1 MKNDKL
7 YTVNR
12 WNRRMLDGSYPSSSS
27 YYSHPSYN
35 RLIGQDGHRYE
46 GGGWTDLYKGW
57 NDYTLP
63 SFNIVPY
70 DNSGSGITEAVH
82 SIANATSLPEIGKIP
97 SVKTPSISLG
107 NKIGTLA
114 KTSAGSIG
122 LGIAGGL
129 ANKFAYKG
137 LSGGLQSGAG
147 EAIANIGNT
156 VGGLVSNIPGV
167 GTLAGPIIQAATGII
182 GGGISRAFG
191 NKMNKENIANVENNI
206 RGMRSSA
213 NALAGSN
220 DNASLIEN
228 FANTNMGYN
237 FGNSYIGKDGWFS
250 SKAKKKANNLRNQ
263 QNVARDVVGH
273 ELADASEAVTLNRRD
288 NLLAHSAA
296 FGGPIEMMANND
308 NMGAIGYGLMSD
320 YLTMRNNQTQNKG
333 NMISYLGN
341 MPSEPLTYGD
351 GGGIHIKKSHEGRLT
366 ELKKRTGKTE
376 AELWAEGNPSVRKMI
391 TFARNARKWH
401 GDGGLLDSSSS
412 LNSYSSPYSLIGNN
426 DTLFAIG
433 GDLQANGGDYSTGLT
448 HVDEGGRHEENPYDG
463 VQFGVAEDGEPN
475 LVEEGETVF
484 NDFVF
489 SDRIR
494 PTKEVLRKFHIYSK
508 GGKMT
513 YADVSKRLEK
523 EAQERSNDAIS
534 QAALKKMLEQL
545 AEAQEEQKAEEEAKR
560 AKEAFEALSPEEQ
573 QQVLAQIAAQQQAAT
588 EQQPTEQMA
597 GEDAAAMQQPTQ
609 QEDMPIEQNGQETQ
623 GYAEG
628 GKIGHKYPIGGD
640 MIRNAILNAIR
651 LKNGQRVYG
660 QDQFNDWAKE
670 NDVTG
675 FDYNGDW
682 TQALKNDS
690 LKAVLTKA
698 SPELAYAIA
707 NGYGTPYDAS
717 TNPILNT
724 DQTKGNWVSYMPAAW
739 KDSQDAFMRE
749 LNWDT
754 INGMTNK
761 QFADAVRATN
771 AYKKTTEW
779 LKDANNA
786 KQYFNAL
793 LKDEN
798 TPEKAKNW
806 INTNVFDG
814 DGNWRNGKFDYDTML
829 KPVREDDYV
838 GSFWKS
844 AVPATI
850 PDVNKNL
857 LVGKDGAISV
867 IDTDDLTGL
876 TQVGNPYKWT
886 DDKGNN
892 TYTFYKMADNN
903 NATKPDEDEEPVNK
917 LPYRKYGDL
926 FQLAGVAGPAIG
938 LASWLAGVGKPDTS
952 GLDAAVESV
961 GSPSLASYQPVGSY
975 LTYRPMDI
983 WAQQNQN
990 RADAM
995 GMARALGN
1003 SNSPTRN
1010 ASLVA
1015 LANNTI
1021 NNNGNL
1027 LRQAQEYNNSLAQQV
1042 ANYNR
1047 GTDIQNANAFNQM
1060 SQFNADARN
1069 KNRQYRASL
1078 LAQNESQ
1085 KLGARSAWDNAWYGN
1100 VGNVANALSNY
1111 GRHIDE
1117 DNLLRA
1123 LVNSGAIGGVNDE
1136 LGIMAGVR
1144 NGRKSAAKGGK
1155 LKKRKGLTF

>member
-1 MKNDKL
+1 MKKDKL

-12 WNRRMLDGSYPSSSS
+12 WNRRMLDDSYPSSSS

-35 RLIGQDGHRYE
+35 RLIGQDGHKYE
-46 GGGWTDLYKGW
+46 GGGLSVSASSL
-57 NDYTLP
+57 LP
-63 SFNIVPY
+63 DIATPNIKAASMSVPMK
-70 DNSGSGITEAVH
+70 
-82 SIANATSLPEIGKIP
+82 KIP
-97 SVKTPSISLG
+97 SSGIGSSL
-107 NKIGTLA
+107 
-114 KTSAGSIG
+114 GSIG

-391 TFARNARKWH
+391 TFARNARMWH

-426 DTLFAIG
+426 DTLFALG
-433 GDLQANGGDYSTGLT
+433 GDLQTNGGDWSTGLT
-448 HVDEGGRHEENPYDG
+448 HVDEGGRHEENPYEG

-484 NDFVF
+484 NNFVF

-513 YADVSKRLEK
+513 YADMSKRLEK
-523 EAQERSNDAIS
+523 EAQERPNDAIS

-560 AKEAFEALSPEEQ
+560 AREAFEALSPEEQ

-609 QEDMPIEQNGQETQ
+609 QEEMPIEQNGQEMQ

-628 GKIGHKYPIGGD
+628 GKIGHKYPTGGKVMLND
-640 MIRNAILNAIR
+640 TFGRHTDRQWNEWAAKQGLKDFDYSKIADIQKYIMDNETFRNAL
-651 LKNGQRVYG
+651 
-660 QDQFNDWAKE
+660 AKE
-670 NDVTG
+670 NAAFVDALNRTNG
-675 FDYNGDW
+675 ALLGSYTPNALNYDFNGYNSLLKGYNGSQTEGNKDGNYAVD
-682 TQALKNDS
+682 TNFPMNEYGDYADAKALEGQQFYKDYTNDVVGAMDRAKGLKWRATDNGFEVANNGTLSQSDYDLLNATYNQLNRANFKGGVNPVFSTDDGWIS
-690 LKAVLTKA
+690 LKDNAGNYYRKNIREDGNLGTGHLTPKKITRGNN
-698 SPELAYAIA
+698 E
-707 NGYGTPYDAS
+707 T
-717 TNPILNT
+717 ILLDN
-724 DQTKGNWVSYMPAAW
+724 
-739 KDSQDAFMRE
+739 
-749 LNWDT
+749 
-754 INGMTNK
+754 
-761 QFADAVRATN
+761 
-771 AYKKTTEW
+771 
-779 LKDANNA
+779 
-786 KQYFNAL
+786 
-793 LKDEN
+793 
-798 TPEKAKNW
+798 
-806 INTNVFDG
+806 G
-814 DGNWRNGKFDYDTML
+814 DGTFSEFTGDTTGYDT
-829 KPVREDDYV
+829 V
-838 GSFWKS
+838 
-844 AVPATI
+844 
-850 PDVNKNL
+850 
-857 LVGKDGAISV
+857 
-867 IDTDDLTGL
+867 
-876 TQVGNPYKWT
+876 
-886 DDKGNN
+886 N
-892 TYTFYKMADNN
+892 TYTYDTPEASNTIRYIKAV
-903 NATKPDEDEEPVNK
+903 APKTASDEDEEDIRK
-917 LPYRKYGDL
+917 LPYKKYGDL

-1027 LRQAQEYNNSLAQQV
+1027 LRQAQEYDNNLAQQV

-1047 GTDIQNANAFNQM
+1047 GTDIQNANAFDQM